1 MRRYVTI
8 AAGLVLGLSLT
19 AADASAQGWYY
30 PGSYGNYG
38 MAGWG
43 GDPAAAYMTGL
54 GSYARGRGVYLI
66 DRAKARSIEIDNTI
80 KWNKAVRARQRVLRQ
95 DQKEADA
102 EAEARRDEKLAARH
116 LESGATLNALLDQI
130 YDVDPGVS
138 KVSAAKAP
146 LSPAAIR
153 EIPFEWNSEALTA
166 CIDQMT
172 ATGSAIPTLLM
183 DDRYVDERNA
193 LRAAVE
199 PALKED
205 ARGNVSLETRH
216 KIHEAVANLRAKFIK
231 NTGEFDPGYK
241 EAINYLHT
249 LASLNRM
256 LNDPSMQKFLG
267 ELDDGKERTVGDL
280 ITFMNAYN
288 LRFGRATSDHQLE
301 IYRRLVAL
309 LSAIRDELNPSRTP
323 PTSLDKS
330 GQGLQ
335 SAAKDVFRGM
345 NWNDIEAHAAKPPQ

>member
-19 AADASAQGWYY
+19 AADANAQGWYY
-30 PGSYGNYG
+30 PGYYGRYG

-43 GDPAAAYMTGL
+43 GDPMAAYMTGL
-54 GSYARGRGVYLI
+54 GSYARSQGVYLKE
-66 DRAKARSIEIDNTI
+66 RAEARSIEIDNAI
-80 KWNKAVRARQRVLRQ
+80 KWNKAVRARQRALVQ
-95 DQKEADA
+95 DQKAADA
-102 EAEARRDEKLAARH
+102 EAEARRDEKITERH
-116 LESGATLNALLDQI
+116 LESGAILNALLDQI

-138 KVSAAKAP
+138 KASAAKAP
-146 LSPAAIR
+146 IAPAAIR
-153 EIPFEWNSEALTA
+153 EIPFEWNTEALTA
-166 CIDQMT
+166 CINQMT

-183 DDRYVDERNA
+183 EDRYVSERNA

-205 ARGNVSLETRH
+205 AKGTVSLDSRRR
-216 KIHEAVANLRAKFIK
+216 IHQAVANLRAKFIK
-231 NTGEFDPGYK
+231 NTAEFDPGYRD
-241 EAINYLHT
+241 AINYLHT

-256 LNDPSMQKFLG
+256 LNDPSMQKFLAG
-267 ELDDGKERTVGDL
+267 LEEGKERTIGDL

-288 LRFGRATSDHQLE
+288 LRFGRATSDHQLD

-309 LSAIRDELNPSRTP
+309 LSEVRDQLNPSRTP

-330 GQGLQ
+330 GQALQ
-335 SAAKDVFRGM
+335 SAAKDIFQGM
-345 NWNDIEAHAAKPPQ
+345 NWSDIEAHAAKQP